1 MTRIFIS
8 RSRKQK
14 PKGFSVLEFTIVL
27 LNFPFFKVF
36 FPNGSVKDNGTQ
48 KFTLVNVMKKRRRTY
63 KTVNVQ
69 ADAEI

>member
-27 LNFPFFKVF
+27 LNFPFPVF

-48 KFTLVNVMKKRRRTY
+48 KFTLVNVMKKRRRTC
-63 KTVNVQ
+63 KIVNVQ